1 MIRLC
6 ITITPELLAKLHQ
19 HQAFNHKSLNDTI
32 VEMISLGM
40 FDLEESDAHEPAAR
54 H

>member
-6 ITITPELLAKLHQ
+6 ITITPELLAKLEQ
-19 HQAFNHKSLNDTI
+19 HRNFNNKNQSLNETI
-32 VEMISLGM
+32 IEMMTLGM
-40 FDLEESDAHEPAAR
+40 FDLEESDRHELR